1 MMCVCGI
8 DMIMGFK
15 EWLMMESTSGIVSL
29 GIPAVIAK
37 IFNRK
42 FGNLAPLLARWFRD
56 AKWHNDTFPKNWWHQ
71 AHISRGQMTL
81 SDRTDLYDAAKDE
94 NSYQKL
100 LDQWGYENKEPFDSE
115 KTRKKI
121 AGQIEMD
128 LMDSGFFKIDF
139 IQKVISGE
147 IRDLSSYKEMR
158 LTDAQ
163 NKFEKKKVFNAE
175 NKPIKIYP
183 DGYKW
188 IDVGVRCSYIGSMM
202 RNCGSAMLMSDDPDK
217 TMLALF
223 DKDDKSHIIVTYS
236 PNQHMITGD
245 QGIGSSEPK
254 EKYHDYILD
263 LANHLGAKYDT
274 VLSKTPS
281 LRVKYLLSNLGV
293 NFKKLPIED
302 VFNSFYSFDIGMQ
315 KFYTD
320 GYSVAPTEDVDM
332 VGKALADGKLTLR
345 DIKKK
350 RMSKNE
356 LIKTV
361 FSRVHME
368 NLKSFGVKYD
378 SLELMSSKANKS

>member
-1 MMCVCGI
+1 
-8 DMIMGFK
+8 
-15 EWLMMESTSGIVSL
+15 
-29 GIPAVIAK
+29 
-37 IFNRK
+37 
-42 FGNLAPLLARWFRD
+42 
-56 AKWHNDTFPKNWWHQ
+56 
-71 AHISRGQMTL
+71 MTL

-115 KTRKKI
+115 KIRKKI

-236 PNQHMITGD
+236 PNQRMITGD

>member
-1 MMCVCGI
+1 
-8 DMIMGFK
+8 
-15 EWLMMESTSGIVSL
+15 
-29 GIPAVIAK
+29 
-37 IFNRK
+37 
-42 FGNLAPLLARWFRD
+42 
-56 AKWHNDTFPKNWWHQ
+56 
-71 AHISRGQMTL
+71 
-81 SDRTDLYDAAKDE
+81 
-94 NSYQKL
+94 
-100 LDQWGYENKEPFDSE
+100 
-115 KTRKKI
+115 
-121 AGQIEMD
+121 
-128 LMDSGFFKIDF
+128 
-139 IQKVISGE
+139 
-147 IRDLSSYKEMR
+147 
-158 LTDAQ
+158 
-163 NKFEKKKVFNAE
+163 
-175 NKPIKIYP
+175 
-183 DGYKW
+183 
-188 IDVGVRCSYIGSMM
+188 MM

-217 TMLALF
+217 TILALF

-236 PNQHMITGD
+236 PNQRMITGD

-274 VLSKTPS
+274 ILSKTPS

-332 VGKALADGKLTLR
+332 VGKALLDGSLMLR

-350 RMSKNE
+350 RISKNE